1 MKQFNDPSRLTVTL
15 AILVTA
21 LFLITANAIAAID
34 PDAVYKTALEKV
46 ELAASEGDVVIL
58 NAAAYDASLSASDNQ
73 MTIQEA
79 CHQIAFVTITAAAAS
94 GQSIESVTQAAVNGV
109 SNAANELTKRI
120 QAAGQDPDIPELE
133 LDTRSCAI
141 HGIRAAAELI
151 DLDVEALIASLQDD
165 PLADPEAFEPA
176 EIPEFDGLPEAS
188 ATEVQIDST
197 DPSPQG

>member
-1 MKQFNDPSRLTVTL
+1 MKQFNEPSRLTAIL

-58 NAAAYDASLSASDNQ
+58 NAAAYDAALYAFDNQ

-109 SNAANELTKRI
+109 SNAANELTRRI

-133 LDTRSCAI
+133 LIPSCAI
-141 HGIRAAAELI
+141 HGIRAAAETI
-151 DLDVEALIASLQDD
+151 DLDVEALIASLDAG
-165 PLADPEAFEPA
+165 PLADPER
-176 EIPEFDGLPEAS
+176 
-188 ATEVQIDST
+188 
-197 DPSPQG
+197 